1 MLRRVRFYNVG
12 KADYNFI
19 KKEEL
24 VVYKHF
30 RGESLSEKNHTGQ
43 PLRQRRIEPRNIR
56 QGYSNIIHL
65 LHLSPIFRQILHK
78 TFQTGTAQQKRF
90 PFHYGTLILYPLHM
104 LQINQ
109 ITFVPSGKIE
119 LF

>member
-30 RGESLSEKNHTGQ
+30 RGEHYLK
-43 PLRQRRIEPRNIR
+43 
-56 QGYSNIIHL
+56 
-65 LHLSPIFRQILHK
+65 K
-78 TFQTGTAQQKRF
+78 TIQDSHSASA
-90 PFHYGTLILYPLHM
+90 
-104 LQINQ
+104 
-109 ITFVPSGKIE
+109 V
-119 LF
+119 